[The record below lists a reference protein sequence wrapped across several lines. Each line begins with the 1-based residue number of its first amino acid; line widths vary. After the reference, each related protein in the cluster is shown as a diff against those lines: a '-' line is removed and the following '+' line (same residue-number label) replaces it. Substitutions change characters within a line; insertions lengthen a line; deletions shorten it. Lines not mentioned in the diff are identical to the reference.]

1 MLQGDLRK
9 MSTEVND
16 NLIHYYLDL
25 RNDRVF
31 VNDLLGKKVSLF
43 IDGIINCT
51 KCGKVT
57 KKSFSQGFCFNCFRK
72 LAACDTCM
80 MSPEKCHFHLGT
92 CREPEWAEQFC
103 MQSHYVYLANSSA
116 LKVGITRGDQL
127 PTRWIDQGAT
137 QGRALFSVHNRR
149 MSGLVETLFKSQV
162 ADKTNW
168 RNMLKGIDVVMDL
181 EQEQERLIEQ
191 LYEGLDALQSEFG
204 LQSIIDLSDR
214 NETFNFTYPVLEY
227 PTKVTS
233 INAEKTPH
241 IEGTL
246 MGIKGQY
253 WILDTGVINIRKY
266 TGYQARLEF

>member
-1 MLQGDLRK
+1 MLQGSLKK
-9 MSTEVND
+9 MSTEVREGSV
-16 NLIHYYLDL
+16 YYSLNFGSEQV
-25 RNDRVF
+25 R
-31 VNDLLGKKVSLF
+31 VNDLLGKKVSLH
-43 IDGIINCT
+43 IDGTIHCT
-51 KCGKVT
+51 HCGKVT

-72 LAACDTCM
+72 LAACDTCI

-137 QGRALFSVHNRR
+137 QARPLFRVENRR
-149 MSGLVETLFKSQV
+149 MSGLVEVLFKSEV

-168 RNMLKGIDVVMDL
+168 RNMLKGSSIVMDL
-181 EQEQERLIEQ
+181 EREQERLIGQ
-191 LYEGLDALQSEFG
+191 LYEGLDALQNEFG
-204 LQSIIDLSDR
+204 LQSITDLSDE
-214 NETFNFTYPVLEY
+214 NETFEFVYPVLEY
-227 PTKVTS
+227 PTKITS
-233 INAEKTPH
+233 INAEKTPV

-266 TGYQARLEF
+266 TGYQATLTF